1 MAQVFSERL
10 RNVFA
15 QETYA
20 REAAESFRWSPLWNH
35 RRGSILFSG
44 GLGILTALGITGF
57 VVGMWIDAALLVLCA
72 IAMTL
77 GQPKAYYLASGYWV
91 LRYLKLSLLVQLG
104 AVVDTNFSPS
114 ALLAVLIGSLWLI
127 FPLIWFVGGFQVE
140 TLRRRILIGRT
151 DTGSQVIPSVDRAD
165 D

>member
-1 MAQVFSERL
+1 MTQTVAERL
-10 RNVFA
+10 RKAFS

-20 REAAESFRWSPLWNH
+20 KEAAESFRWSPLWNH

-104 AVVDTNFSPS
+104 AVVDTNFTPS
-114 ALLAVLIGSLWLI
+114 ALLAMAFGLLWLI

-140 TLRRRILIGRT
+140 TLRKTRGRGGLQT
-151 DTGSQVIPSVDRAD
+151 DSPVSSHAVSNDE
-165 D
+165 